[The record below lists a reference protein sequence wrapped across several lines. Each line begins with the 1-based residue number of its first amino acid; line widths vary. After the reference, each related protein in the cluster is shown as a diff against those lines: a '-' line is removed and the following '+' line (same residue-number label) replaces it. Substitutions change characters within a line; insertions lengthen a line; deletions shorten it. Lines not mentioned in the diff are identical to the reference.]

1 MTTNENGSKAARI
14 GGYYHP
20 EALQLPINH
29 LKRDRV
35 FEPYGVRG
43 PLGNRSLRTSATP
56 VKASEQDWTW
66 LFRVDRGT
74 TRQGGHA
81 AGHLVRRT
89 TVGHMLQALVMQRQV
104 QPQFT

>member
-56 VKASEQDWTW
+56 VKSSEQDWTW

-74 TRQGGHA
+74 TRQGGDA
-81 AGHLVRRT
+81 AEPLVRRNND
-89 TVGHMLQALVMQRQV
+89 GDM
-104 QPQFT
+104 P